1 MMPKQERSATG
12 CHIKKASRLFQKFR
26 IDKKDAYTLAFC
38 VFIATVG
45 QPYLREV
52 AQELTKTII
61 TISKVAAKNLF
72 FISWVFVIVITNC
85 FRNYYANIS
94 QHLLIYCLFLQPSSL
109 MKAKL
114 LVIYT
119 SAKAFGRNFILIKTA
134 KPYLYR
140 PINTRN
146 NY

>member
-1 MMPKQERSATG
+1 L
-12 CHIKKASRLFQKFR
+12 RLFNNLD
-26 IDKKDAYTLAFC
+26 IILGDAYTLVFC
-38 VFIATVG
+38 VLIATLG

-61 TISKVAAKNLF
+61 TIKRVAAKNLF

-85 FRNYYANIS
+85 LDNYYVNIACNP
-94 QHLLIYCLFLQPSSL
+94 LIYCLFLQPISL
-109 MKAKL
+109 TKAKL
-114 LVIYT
+114 LVIYA
-119 SAKAFGRNFILIKTA
+119 SAMVNHPNFILIKTA
-134 KPYLYR
+134 KTYLYR